1 MADSGS
7 EFPPS
12 FSPSDRGPTR
22 RSPHRGVPSQ
32 NGAAWNGTG
41 QQGTAPYPPS
51 FSPTERPARGAS
63 SAAPS
68 TASSARHAA
77 PSYQAP
83 SSYDTPLP
91 ISIAPTPGISRQRPA
106 RASSA
111 KPSSYAASR
120 SASSQN
126 RGAVDS
132 APRSYAP
139 ASYAPAT
146 SRRTYGASADGVPS
160 YPAAGRQPAPSSP
173 ATPTPGTPSSPANP
187 ANPAIPGD
195 PDDARTR
202 AKTHHPLR
210 IIAAVVIALL
220 AAVLIFGWTQIQWI
234 NNSLN
239 HETMLSGSSNTAGMT
254 WLVLGSDE
262 RDGTVG
268 GTSDEVPGFRT
279 DTILVLTKPSS
290 GAASL
295 ISIPRD
301 SYVTV
306 DGTDMKINAVAE
318 SYGYPQLVKTVEG
331 ITGVTIDHVVRIG
344 FSGVTSLVDAVG
356 GVELCLDY
364 DVDDAYSG
372 LVWQAGCHTADGT
385 TALAFARMR
394 YSDPQGD
401 IGRAERQRQ
410 VISAIMTKVTQ
421 GGAIHDYA
429 SLHAV
434 GDAAMSV
441 LTVDENTNAFT
452 MARLALAFR
461 DATGSGG
468 VTGTA
473 YYSDP
478 GYYPAS
484 GIGSCV
490 LLDDDKNH
498 ELFNS
503 LSHGSIPAGTV
514 GGYTGA

>member
-1 MADSGS
+1 M
-7 EFPPS
+7 
-12 FSPSDRGPTR
+12 
-22 RSPHRGVPSQ
+22 
-32 NGAAWNGTG
+32 
-41 QQGTAPYPPS
+41 
-51 FSPTERPARGAS
+51 
-63 SAAPS
+63 
-68 TASSARHAA
+68 
-77 PSYQAP
+77 
-83 SSYDTPLP
+83 
-91 ISIAPTPGISRQRPA
+91 SRQRPA
-106 RASSA
+106 R
-111 KPSSYAASR
+111 PSS
-120 SASSQN
+120 
-126 RGAVDS
+126 DS

-139 ASYAPAT
+139 ASYAPST
-146 SRRTYGASADGVPS
+146 SRRPYGASADGATS
-160 YPAAGRQPAPSSP
+160 YHAAPHQGAPSSP
-173 ATPTPGTPSSPANP
+173 VASTPGSPASPANP
-187 ANPAIPGD
+187 ANPATPGG
-195 PDDARTR
+195 PDDTTTR
-202 AKTHHPLR
+202 AKTHHPLH
-210 IIAAVVIALL
+210 IVAAVVIAML

-364 DVDDAYSG
+364 DVNDAYSG

-434 GDAAMSV
+434 GDAAMSA
-441 LTVDENTNAFT
+441 LTVDENTSAFT

-503 LSHGSIPAGTV
+503 LSHGSVPAGTV